1 MNKKMINKNKRKDK
15 VNLFVR
21 GGNLLP
27 SLPQNLPMPT
37 MAGLSMSPSLGKM
50 DLQNMKLN
58 PINTMMRNPFQDK
71 LGAAVGK
78 FGTGVTS
85 AVDILGSSLDNAKIA
100 DTSAQEAS
108 IDSQKNMVVGASSN
122 DELMAEWG
130 NFNKVKDNYTKRD
143 VRGGSTGQRVSNTL
157 SSTGQGVMGGMTV
170 GGPIGGIVGGALGLG
185 SAIGGWFG
193 GNRKARRK
201 ARKLNKAAKE
211 ANDRALTTL
220 ENKAEDI
227 DTQNDFN
234 MLANFSAKGGFLN
247 NRNIFAKG
255 GNMDKQ
261 EPKVKKI
268 KLINEKNPNEAQLT
282 QRTESQALY
291 AKQREQDEAFN
302 NFLYKNQ
309 HLTNVDPTKISTNP
323 KEARFNYENN
333 KNLAYNTAMVGS
345 TFGSAV
351 ANPIGTIGGILGGVA
366 GQEGAGYIADLM
378 NVKGLGKDVMQF
390 SGSLLGGGVGYSKG
404 SKSSVSKKIN
414 KKRDKD
420 FFINDVAHQIEK
432 GDVPISTPKTK
443 QINMKEVP
451 NNSPT
456 FNNNEGSIYRTD
468 LRGKQSKLN
477 SYEKS
482 GITKYNR
489 NQPIKTNPVKGESN
503 LGDDIYLINRAK
515 TPYDFSNGDMVW
527 KSNPI
532 RKTSHFTVD
541 QSVQGH
547 NGGNWDGAAD
557 TMITPYKQMVAKNGL
572 PLNNDPMDTWFGNPN
587 NMVVDRKGSK
597 ILTGDINNYKKYKY
611 QGIDATFSKES
622 SKLLKEIKTVDS
634 KIKNI
639 YDPSELN
646 LIGEPKSKEAFSKLR
661 ELESKKSSLE
671 QKNRAVVEQW
681 LKDNKVPLSD
691 DQLLN
696 FGKDG
701 NSYEEISIALNRKYP
716 DRYSPAP
723 ATHWNTWTSEAER
736 NVQFDRGFN
745 PEKSIIPHYNTYG
758 EKWITKQDLP
768 VVQRYLMEQGK
779 SYPNLKV
786 NSKGPLGDELNRI
799 LKGER
804 VYKLAMGGKLNNMKG
819 NKNTINLFAKGG
831 KLSSGYGG
839 DFSNGMREINAGG
852 THEENPNMGIQLG
865 VDQEGIPNLVE
876 QGEILFK
883 DYVFSDRIKLPKDLK
898 KEHKFR
904 GKTFADAAKNAQR
917 ESKERPFD
925 PISKKGLEA
934 SMGRLMMAQEGIKEE
949 QSQKEDNPNVFAKG
963 GMKQTFTRFAP
974 LVGSASGALSNI
986 FSKPDYSEADRIQNV
1001 DTKPAMVGWS
1011 PIGNKLSYNP
1021 LDRDFYINKMNQ
1033 QTAATRDNIR
1043 NTAGG
1048 NRAVA
1053 QAGLLASDYNY
1064 GQNLG
1069 NMARQA
1075 EEYNQAQRERVE
1087 GFNRQT
1093 NMYNTETGLK
1103 AGMFNAESM
1112 NNSKRLQLSKAG
1124 SVAQMRQ
1131 AIKDSKNA
1139 SLSANM
1145 SSMFQGLGD
1154 IGWENEQSNWLNML
1168 ARNGVLKMDTNGN
1181 YIGNA
1186 ISPLSR
1192 AHKQRKGE

>member
-1 MNKKMINKNKRKDK
+1 MSKKKINKNKRKDK
-15 VNLFVR
+15 INLFDG
-21 GGNLLP
+21 GGNLFS
-27 SLPQNLPMPT
+27 SLPENLTMPT
-37 MAGLSMSPSLGKM
+37 MAGLPMSPSFGKM

-58 PINTMMRNPFQDK
+58 PINTMMKNPFQDK

-78 FGTGVTS
+78 FGTGVAS

-130 NFNKVKDNYTKRD
+130 NFNKVKDDYTKRD
-143 VRGGSTGQRVSNTL
+143 VRGGNTGQKLSNTL

-170 GGPIGGIVGGALGLG
+170 GGPIGGIVGGVVGLG
-185 SAIGGWFG
+185 SAIGGWLG
-193 GNRKARRK
+193 GNRKARKK
-201 ARKLNKAAKE
+201 ARKLNKIAKE
-211 ANDRALTTL
+211 ANERALSTL

-234 MLANFSAKGGFLN
+234 MLANFSA
-247 NRNIFAKG
+247 
-255 GNMDKQ
+255 
-261 EPKVKKI
+261 
-268 KLINEKNPNEAQLT
+268 
-282 QRTESQALY
+282 
-291 AKQREQDEAFN
+291 
-302 NFLYKNQ
+302 
-309 HLTNVDPTKISTNP
+309 
-323 KEARFNYENN
+323 
-333 KNLAYNTAMVGS
+333 
-345 TFGSAV
+345 
-351 ANPIGTIGGILGGVA
+351 LGG
-366 GQEGAGYIADLM
+366 
-378 NVKGLGKDVMQF
+378 
-390 SGSLLGGGVGYSKG
+390 
-404 SKSSVSKKIN
+404 
-414 KKRDKD
+414 
-420 FFINDVAHQIEK
+420 
-432 GDVPISTPKTK
+432 
-443 QINMKEVP
+443 
-451 NNSPT
+451 
-456 FNNNEGSIYRTD
+456 
-468 LRGKQSKLN
+468 
-477 SYEKS
+477 
-482 GITKYNR
+482 
-489 NQPIKTNPVKGESN
+489 
-503 LGDDIYLINRAK
+503 
-515 TPYDFSNGDMVW
+515 
-527 KSNPI
+527 
-532 RKTSHFTVD
+532 
-541 QSVQGH
+541 
-547 NGGNWDGAAD
+547 
-557 TMITPYKQMVAKNGL
+557 
-572 PLNNDPMDTWFGNPN
+572 PL
-587 NMVVDRKGSK
+587 
-597 ILTGDINNYKKYKY
+597 
-611 QGIDATFSKES
+611 
-622 SKLLKEIKTVDS
+622 
-634 KIKNI
+634 
-639 YDPSELN
+639 
-646 LIGEPKSKEAFSKLR
+646 
-661 ELESKKSSLE
+661 
-671 QKNRAVVEQW
+671 
-681 LKDNKVPLSD
+681 
-691 DQLLN
+691 
-696 FGKDG
+696 
-701 NSYEEISIALNRKYP
+701 
-716 DRYSPAP
+716 
-723 ATHWNTWTSEAER
+723 
-736 NVQFDRGFN
+736 
-745 PEKSIIPHYNTYG
+745 
-758 EKWITKQDLP
+758 
-768 VVQRYLMEQGK
+768 
-779 SYPNLKV
+779 
-786 NSKGPLGDELNRI
+786 
-799 LKGER
+799 
-804 VYKLAMGGKLNNMKG
+804 
-819 NKNTINLFAKGG
+819 NLFAKGG
-831 KLSSGYGG
+831 KIDNMKRNKDEYTKYSKYRKGDEAAAKRSAKLNSRFKYNEEVPDLFWMMRGLTPPRQGAGYSGGKGGGGGAGGKFTASDPLGIQRHFVNPIIAVEEDFNTAFSRARKAGKSEFDFGGKRYNTEIGDNPKNYEAGKKRVEASFLPTDEYLLNSVSKANPTRNDTITRPVPLAEYVSMKQSDAANRKKYGDG
-839 DFSNGMREINAGG
+839 NTFAEGGILENPSNTNGGVFSNGITRVEAGG

-865 VDQEGIPNLVE
+865 VDQEGTPNLVE

-917 ESKERPFD
+917 ESEERPFD
-925 PISKKGLEA
+925 PISKRGLED

-986 FSKPDYSEADRIQNV
+986 FSKPDYSEADRVQNV
-1001 DTKPAMVGWS
+1001 DVKPAMVGWS
-1011 PIGNKLSYNP
+1011 PIGNYMSYNP

-1131 AIKDSKNA
+1131 AIKDNKNA

-1181 YIGNA
+1181 YIGDA

-1192 AHKQRKGE
+1192 AHNQRKGK